1 VVRRYAAAVNVR
13 AWLSGHPFDLQ
24 TLAELFA
31 SGDTRVVKEGE
42 DYALTSTEIDNR
54 PDGVPCYEVAA
65 AVLRRVNGLAR
76 VLRSD
81 DYRPVGLTGR
91 YQEGDGNHTVV
102 SADVAEARARAYPV
116 TVVVGSATLEARAH
130 VSAVGEVTR
139 DGAPTSQ
146 PAPPGPSDLALVA
159 SHPHLA
165 EVLDLMGADTKALNW
180 VALYKVYEII
190 REDVRQDKIETRGW
204 ASGTEISAFTASANR
219 SDVSGAGARHAR
231 QPGGPPKRTMTMDE
245 GRQFITSLATRW
257 MNALQP

>member
-1 VVRRYAAAVNVR
+1 MAVARRYAAAVNVK

-54 PDGVPCYEVAA
+54 PDGVPFHELAPI
-65 AVLRRVNGLAR
+65 VLQRVNGLAR
-76 VLRSD
+76 VLRGD

-91 YQEGDGNHTVV
+91 YQEGDGNHHVV

-130 VSAVGEVTR
+130 MSAVGGVTR

-146 PAPPGPSDLALVA
+146 PAPPGPSYLALVD

-165 EVLDLMGADTKALNW
+165 EVLDLMGADTKTPTW
-180 VALYKVYEII
+180 VELYKVYEII
-190 REDVRQDKIETRGW
+190 RDDVRPDKIETRGW
-204 ASGTEISAFTASANR
+204 ATGTEISAFTASANR
-219 SDVSGAGARHAR
+219 SDVSGTGARHAR
-231 QPGGPPKRTMTMDE
+231 QSGGPPKRTMTIND
-245 GRQFITSLATRW
+245 GRQFIASLAS
-257 MNALQP
+257 